1 MTPYHRAEGYNPIYP
16 FIAFKILQSWKFQEN
31 QWFNRKGGRE
41 QVMVLM
47 RKAASGVPHL
57 SLLLVCCWSVS
68 LFPSRLYF
76 SQPVMM
82 DIGMGIRRQTC
93 RKWRSALIKPET
105 LRGRKDTTSSLRG
118 SNQDSE
124 CVQQEVSGRLD
135 LSLAQELLLLLLLIL
150 CQATTDSEKKKSK
163 QHLEQ
168 RPYFA
173 SVIMAAGT
181 LLSKNCSKI

>member
-1 MTPYHRAEGYNPIYP
+1 MI
-16 FIAFKILQSWKFQEN
+16 
-31 QWFNRKGGRE
+31 
-41 QVMVLM
+41 
-47 RKAASGVPHL
+47 
-57 SLLLVCCWSVS
+57 
-68 LFPSRLYF
+68 
-76 SQPVMM
+76 
-82 DIGMGIRRQTC
+82 
-93 RKWRSALIKPET
+93 
-105 LRGRKDTTSSLRG
+105 SSLRG

-173 SVIMAAGT
+173 SVIMATGA
-181 LLSKNCSKI
+181 LLSKNCFKI